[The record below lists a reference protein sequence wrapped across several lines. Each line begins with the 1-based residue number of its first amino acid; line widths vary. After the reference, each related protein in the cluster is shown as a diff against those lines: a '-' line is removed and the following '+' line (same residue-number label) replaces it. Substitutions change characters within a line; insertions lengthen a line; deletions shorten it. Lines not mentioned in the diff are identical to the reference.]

1 MELKNISYCLHGDEV
16 DLAFGVIF
24 GDEFLFINVT
34 ATNSKCASSVRL
46 RILLEDVNDN
56 SPVFEKNDFI
66 IELNENSPPGH
77 VVAHLTATDRDEL
90 DLNKLRYFV
99 IDGLKATKKHAVHK
113 LFQSHIRQRH
123 TISRYFYENFLAAD
137 RWKFIVTYDEAWVY
151 LTDCDRKRAIYYQK
165 RVEKSRPIWLKE
177 CAESYPKGFMV
188 ACGISYEG
196 KLKIRKVEINAKI
209 NSEYY
214 QNNILE
220 PIFLNDI
227 PSIYGKQSNKVW
239 FHHDNATSHT
249 SSSTQAYLEDLRQR
263 TGINTIPKNIT
274 PVKYPDLAP
283 MDFCIFEC
291 LKRALGKRH
300 PRTIEGLWKVVK
312 EEWDLL
318 SMTMIR
324 KCLLS

>member
-1 MELKNISYCLHGDEV
+1 MALSGTFHLRRNGQKIITPYICENFCNCQKSEKYITTENPMPQRDIAKLIGTSVSTINKIINK
-16 DLAFGVIF
+16 DL
-24 GDEFLFINVT
+24 
-34 ATNSKCASSVRL
+34 
-46 RILLEDVNDN
+46 
-56 SPVFEKNDFI
+56 
-66 IELNENSPPGH
+66 
-77 VVAHLTATDRDEL
+77 
-90 DLNKLRYFV
+90 
-99 IDGLKATKKHAVHK
+99 GLKATKKKHAVHK

-151 LTDCDRKRAIYYQK
+151 LTNCDRKRAIYYQK

-196 KLKIRKVEINAKI
+196 KLKIRKVERNAKI

-227 PSIYGKQSNKVW
+227 PSIYGKQSNK
-239 FHHDNATSHT
+239 N
-249 SSSTQAYLEDLRQR
+249 R
-263 TGINTIPKNIT
+263 T
-274 PVKYPDLAP
+274 PVKSPDLAP
-283 MDFCIFEC
+283 MDFCIFGC

-324 KCLLS
+324 KCLISWKIRCRSVNKQKGFQIEHLKNFKYGVNF